1 MQQGFLRVRG
11 WAVAAEPVRI
21 QIFDENKEK
30 IQAEVLRTERVDVE
44 QLYEEMEQMENKDK
58 SGFFVELTNLKGK
71 VVYIVF
77 YAGNT
82 KSVHVVP
89 LQQTVVIRKKIEK
102 YAKKGSVTGKHREV
116 PLLSEKLQ
124 LRSERH
130 LPGKF
135 LIRSGSSDIFR
146 DRRNWNVREEKN
158 LIFSQRFPL

>member
-1 MQQGFLRVRG
+1 
-11 WAVAAEPVRI
+11 
-21 QIFDENKEK
+21 
-30 IQAEVLRTERVDVE
+30 
-44 QLYEEMEQMENKDK
+44 MENKDK

-102 YAKKGSVTGKHREV
+102 YAKKGIRYWKTQGSAALVGKVAAKVR
-116 PLLSEKLQ
+116 
-124 LRSERH
+124 RH

-135 LIRSGSSDIFR
+135 HIRSGSSDIFR

>member
-1 MQQGFLRVRG
+1 M
-11 WAVAAEPVRI
+11 
-21 QIFDENKEK
+21 
-30 IQAEVLRTERVDVE
+30 DVE

-102 YAKKGSVTGKHREV
+102 YAKKESVTGKHREV

-124 LRSERH
+124 LSQNGIYQEIPISE
-130 LPGKF
+130 
-135 LIRSGSSDIFR
+135 
-146 DRRNWNVREEKN
+146 
-158 LIFSQRFPL
+158 

>member
-1 MQQGFLRVRG
+1 M
-11 WAVAAEPVRI
+11 
-21 QIFDENKEK
+21 
-30 IQAEVLRTERVDVE
+30 DVE

-89 LQQTVVIRKKIEK
+89 LQQTVVIGKNRKIC
-102 YAKKGSVTGKHREV
+102 KKGIRYWKTQGSAALVGKVAAKVRTASTREIPYQKWIV
-116 PLLSEKLQ
+116 
-124 LRSERH
+124 RH
-130 LPGKF
+130 LPGPKE
-135 LIRSGSSDIFR
+135 LERQ
-146 DRRNWNVREEKN
+146 RREN

>member
-102 YAKKGSVTGKHREV
+102 YAKKGPLLENTGKC
-116 PLLSEKLQ
+116 
-124 LRSERH
+124 RSCRKRWY
-130 LPGKF
+130 P
-135 LIRSGSSDIFR
+135 R
-146 DRRNWNVREEKN
+146 
-158 LIFSQRFPL
+158 

>member
-1 MQQGFLRVRG
+1 M
-11 WAVAAEPVRI
+11 
-21 QIFDENKEK
+21 
-30 IQAEVLRTERVDVE
+30 DVE

-89 LQQTVVIRKKIEK
+89 LQQTVVIRKNRK
-102 YAKKGSVTGKHREV
+102 YAKKESVTGKHREV

-130 LPGKF
+130 LPGNP
-135 LIRSGSSDIFR
+135 ISEVDRQTSSGTEGTGTS
-146 DRRNWNVREEKN
+146 EKRK
-158 LIFSQRFPL
+158 I